1 MIDRN
6 ESPSVDNSDLYAEH
20 RKCIELADDLNAALI
35 EGRSKTDVQDQV
47 HRLLAIVT
55 SHFHHEEESFARYG
69 YLDGPR
75 HCERHSEILTK
86 CQQFADKLNESVPP
100 AVWTEYGSLI
110 GRMLEDHLEEDQ
122 VMFGN

>member
-1 MIDRN
+1 MIDSN
-6 ESPSVDNSDLYAEH
+6 ESPSVDEPDLYEEH
-20 RKCIELADDLNAALI
+20 RKCIELVNDLNAALI
-35 EGRSKTDVQDQV
+35 EGTSRMDVQDQV

-55 SHFHHEEESFARYG
+55 SHFRHEEDLFARYG

-100 AVWTEYGSLI
+100 AVWTEYGSVI
-110 GRMLEDHLEEDQ
+110 GRMLEGHLEEDQ
-122 VMFGN
+122 MMFGN